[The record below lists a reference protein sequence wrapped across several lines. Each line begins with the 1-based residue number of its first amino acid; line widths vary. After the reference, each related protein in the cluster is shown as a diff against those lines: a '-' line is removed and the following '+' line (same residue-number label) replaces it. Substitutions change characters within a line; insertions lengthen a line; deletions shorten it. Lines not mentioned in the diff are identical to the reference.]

1 MDETELLLTG
11 ERYGT
16 GYTKHRVNQVTPFPN
31 VLHRNWR
38 HLSWHGSDL
47 GFNPGSSLSVIKELN
62 HCLFVFLNLVM
73 LHSLCDL
80 TSSLTRDQT

>member
-31 VLHRNWR
+31 VLDRNWH

-62 HCLFVFLNLVM
+62 QCVLFFFKLGHVA
-73 LHSLCDL
+73 
-80 TSSLTRDQT
+80 